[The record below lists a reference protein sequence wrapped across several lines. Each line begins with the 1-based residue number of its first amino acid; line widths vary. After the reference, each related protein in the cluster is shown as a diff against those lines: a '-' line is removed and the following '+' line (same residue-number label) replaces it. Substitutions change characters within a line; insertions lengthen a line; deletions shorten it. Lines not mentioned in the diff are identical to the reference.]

1 MMIVIVLFSVNS
13 LKPSSNQPVPRVF
26 ANDAYRRPT
35 HELFCTWSSLHPTT
49 TNTLTN
55 HLATDPTLTNHLATD
70 PTLTNHLATD
80 PTLTNHLSTDPT
92 EGSTLTPFE
101 NDKGSNMAKEE
112 STCVE
117 GYLEM
122 NAQSLVRNDEVCVQ
136 KSFAAEAKPLDRNDA
151 VGASDDELPSA
162 KYQNLDL
169 PPDIFSAVPLREGL
183 PADVS
188 RRDILD
194 ETESNQGL
202 GEKSPIN
209 EDAPSK
215 LNLGQLEL
223 GGMTEDISF
232 A

>member
-1 MMIVIVLFSVNS
+1 MMFVIVLFSVNS

-55 HLATDPTLTNHLATD
+55 HISIA
-70 PTLTNHLATD
+70 

-92 EGSTLTPFE
+92 EGSTVTPFE
-101 NDKGSNMAKEE
+101 NDKGPNMAKEE
-112 STCVE
+112 SSCVQ

-122 NAQSLVRNDEVCVQ
+122 NAQSLIRNGDDCLQE
-136 KSFAAEAKPLDRNDA
+136 SFATEAKSLDRNDT
-151 VGASDDELPSA
+151 VGASEDELSTV

-169 PPDIFSAVPLREGL
+169 PQDIFSAVPLREGL
-183 PADVS
+183 SDDAS
-188 RRDILD
+188 REDILH
-194 ETESNQGL
+194 ETDTNQGL
-202 GEKSPIN
+202 GEKSPVN
-209 EDAPSK
+209 EDPPSK
-215 LNLGQLEL
+215 LNLGHLEL